1 MMSWLVI
8 WLIRTYRLV
17 VSPLVGPCCRFYP
30 SCSTYA
36 IEAVRRHGAARGML
50 LSLRRILKCH
60 PLHPGGFDPV
70 PETRNTF

>member
-1 MMSWLVI
+1 MSWLVI